1 MDQKSLW
8 LLKGLLEYV
17 DVVWI
22 EDDHLKFE
30 LPGEGPVNEDI
41 RYPFI
46 SDEVGP
52 LDETKKWLI
61 DMDIEVVLQFD

>member
-1 MDQKSLW
+1 LP
-8 LLKGLLEYV
+8 KGLLEYV

-30 LPGEGPVNEDI
+30 FPGEGPVNEDI